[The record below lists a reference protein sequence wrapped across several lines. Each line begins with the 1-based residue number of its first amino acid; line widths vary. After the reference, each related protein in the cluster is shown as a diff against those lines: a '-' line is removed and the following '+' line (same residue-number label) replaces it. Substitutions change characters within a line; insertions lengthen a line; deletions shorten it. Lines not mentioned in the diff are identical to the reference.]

1 MTADYEEFLTPEEIE
16 EQDDA
21 APAAGNID
29 PTFKDQHSEGARIFF
44 DGAFDYTVANGRY
57 TPLARAMWKRF
68 SELHDCNPS
77 TILFVIAEE
86 GKAMY
91 RDKPKFVDVA
101 VLGGRWQ
108 EILKQVTGLTFTHVI
123 TIYQG
128 NVDKYEQSYEQMLVH
143 LYNALRQIKSD
154 GTLRGYDIH
163 AFTEVYANL
172 KAGWDKEGCSIP
184 NLIDTGDWIGMRQL
198 QGNLFEDRSG
208 ENAAAKDF

>member
-1 MTADYEEFLTPEEIE
+1 MTVDYEEFLTPEEIE

-68 SELHDCNPS
+68 SELHDCNLDYP
-77 TILFVIAEE
+77 VCVAEE

-91 RDKPKFVDVA
+91 RDKPK
-101 VLGGRWQ
+101 
-108 EILKQVTGLTFTHVI
+108 
-123 TIYQG
+123 
-128 NVDKYEQSYEQMLVH
+128 
-143 LYNALRQIKSD
+143 ALRQIKSD

-184 NLIDTGDWIGMRQL
+184 NLIDTGHWIGMRQL
-198 QGNLFEDRSG
+198 QGNLFENRSG